1 MWLRE
6 LPRRRGISLRHVPAA
21 VHEVGM
27 SVSSIIMSC
36 VAHLFGYYLY
46 LTFVHPVAVTK
57 RMLLHAHRYD
67 PDPDRAAENSYM
79 HDGVEFVGPIEA
91 PLIVN
96 LCLVP

>member
-1 MWLRE
+1 M
-6 LPRRRGISLRHVPAA
+6 RHVPAA

-46 LTFVHPVAVTK
+46 LTCVRPVAVAK
-57 RMLLHAHRYD
+57 RMMLHARRYD

-79 HDGVEFVGPIEA
+79 HDGFELMVRP
-91 PLIVN
+91 PQS
-96 LCLVP
+96 